1 MFSCIY
7 PDRIEES
14 VYNIDFE
21 KLYDNGKRG
30 ILFDIDNTLVMHGA
44 DADKAAEDL
53 FARLHLI
60 GFKTCLIS
68 NNDEERVVRFN
79 KNIGTN
85 YVYKAGKPASKGYIR
100 GMELM
105 GTDKEN
111 TIFIGDQL
119 FTDVWGAKRA
129 GIPNILVKPIHPKE
143 EIQIVLKRRL
153 EAFVL
158 MEYRR
163 YARRQGTSKPDTPGY
178 LRERYQKDVRS
189 F

>member
-1 MFSCIY
+1 MFSCFY

-21 KLYDNGKRG
+21 KLYNNGKRG

-53 FARLHLI
+53 FGRLHLL

-68 NNDEERVVRFN
+68 NNDEERVKRFN

-85 YVYKAGKPASKGYIR
+85 YVYKAGKPNSKGYIR

-119 FTDVWGAKRA
+119 FTDIYGAKKC
-129 GIPNILVKPIHPKE
+129 GIDNIYVNRISDKE
-143 EIQIVLKRRL
+143 EVQIVLKRKLERIVFHAYRKHSRL
-153 EAFVL
+153 
-158 MEYRR
+158 
-163 YARRQGTSKPDTPGY
+163 K
-178 LRERYQKDVRS
+178 
-189 F
+189 